1 MGKSLI
7 RNEDGMAMVLVI
19 MAMLVFSLLGT
30 AALSMANSNV
40 DNSLLEREFQSA
52 FYVAEA
58 GVNYHTE
65 VITNKNIKEAFN
77 STSNANEFFTH
88 LENHTDTTYGTE
100 IFQPQSGYDP
110 VAEVSLQRLN
120 MSETN
125 PRTYALVSIGITE
138 NTKRTVVK
146 EIIVKWNAGFDT
158 SGLHTLYAKESMYIK
173 GIVDGT
179 IGVSYS
185 LPEEYN
191 LPENPPPPPIK
202 FDWGAKCGNYFVPDD
217 EEVNVS
223 MPDYFDE
230 EDNIG
235 VRQKIANNIEYKIPD
250 FPEFPDVY
258 VDKGEVVL
266 KNAELH
272 QTLNLTDSVTY
283 LSKIEIGNSSR
294 LTIDLNGED
303 RTLIVDDLIFSQ
315 GAIFL
320 KNKGSL
326 NLYVKNHMT
335 FGGSTVLN
343 HADPPENYE
352 TMSFND
358 IKNSAKVVPKEKMY
372 DSASALTIYIKGTNK
387 LVMNQ
392 DISVCGSIY
401 CETADVDLGGSS
413 LMGGSLVTGGAEV
426 VADGGSDIYSTMIY
440 APLAHVKIEGS
451 AKINGPVISNTLEHN
466 GGSEGIVKFNP
477 DEDDIPVGS
486 IFPQEAK
493 VIFEGSVLEQ

>member
-1 MGKSLI
+1 MGKSLK

-110 VAEVSLQRLN
+110 VAEVSLQRLD

-146 EIIVKWNAGFDT
+146 KIIVKWNAGFDT

-173 GIVDGT
+173 GKVDGT

-202 FDWGAKCGNYFVPDD
+202 FDWGAECDNYFVPDD

-223 MPDYFDE
+223 MPDYFD

-358 IKNSAKVVPKEKMY
+358 IKNSAKAVPKEKMY

>member
-65 VITNKNIKEAFN
+65 VIKNKNIKEAFN

-146 EIIVKWNAGFDT
+146 KIIVKWNAGFDT

-173 GIVDGT
+173 GKVDGT

-223 MPDYFDE
+223 MPDYFE

-258 VDKGEVVL
+258 VHKGEVVL

-352 TMSFND
+352 TMIFNN
-358 IKNSAKVVPKEKMY
+358 IKNSAKAVPKEKMY

-387 LVMNQ
+387 LVMDQ

>member
-1 MGKSLI
+1 MGKSLK

-65 VITNKNIKEAFN
+65 VIKKNIKAAYD
-77 STSNANEFFTH
+77 STNTADEFFH
-88 LENHTDTTYGTE
+88 ALENNLTNNKTYTTDLFHAQE
-100 IFQPQSGYDP
+100 GYIP
-110 VAEVSLQRLN
+110 EAKVELKRLDID
-120 MSETN
+120 N
-125 PRTYALVSIGITE
+125 PRTYAVVSIGITE

-146 EIIVKWNAGFDT
+146 KIIVKWNAGFDT

-173 GIVDGT
+173 GKVDGT

-191 LPENPPPPPIK
+191 LPGNPPPPPIK
-202 FDWGAKCGNYFVPDD
+202 FDWGAECGNYFVPDD

-223 MPDYFDE
+223 MPNYFD

-358 IKNSAKVVPKEKMY
+358 IKNSAKAVPKEKMY

-387 LVMNQ
+387 LVMDQ

>member
-1 MGKSLI
+1 
-7 RNEDGMAMVLVI
+7 
-19 MAMLVFSLLGT
+19 
-30 AALSMANSNV
+30 MANSNV

-65 VITNKNIKEAFN
+65 VIKNKNIKEAFN

-173 GIVDGT
+173 GKVDGT

-352 TMSFND
+352 TMSFNY
-358 IKNSAKVVPKEKMY
+358 IKNSAKAVPKEKMY

-387 LVMNQ
+387 LVMDQ

>member
-1 MGKSLI
+1 MGKSLK

-19 MAMLVFSLLGT
+19 MAMLVFSLLGM
-30 AALSMANSNV
+30 ASLSMASSNV
-40 DNSLLEREFQSA
+40 NNSLDEREFQSA

-65 VITNKNIKEAFN
+65 VIKNKNIKEAFN

-146 EIIVKWNAGFDT
+146 KIIVKWNAGFDT

-173 GIVDGT
+173 GKVDGT

-223 MPDYFDE
+223 MPDYFE

-352 TMSFND
+352 TMIFNE
-358 IKNSAKVVPKEKMY
+358 IKNSAKAVPKEKMY

-387 LVMNQ
+387 LVMDQ

>member
-65 VITNKNIKEAFN
+65 VIKNKNIKEAFN

-185 LPEEYN
+185 LPEKYN
-191 LPENPPPPPIK
+191 LPGNPPPPPIK
-202 FDWGAKCGNYFVPDD
+202 FDWGAECHNYFVPDD

-223 MPDYFDE
+223 MPNHFDE
-230 EDNIG
+230 VNIG

-258 VDKGEVVL
+258 VDKGEVEL

-352 TMSFND
+352 TMSFNY

-387 LVMNQ
+387 LVMDQ